1 MRRYLFSLPALA
13 LSAATPSAAQQVDD
27 FKLPPG
33 ATPAPENRAQGPVD
47 PDAPVVS
54 RPRVIETAPP
64 APIVLPSPRAA
75 APTNE
80 TPARTSPSAVS
91 TRQQAASSPAAPQR
105 AGNPLPAPA
114 PLKTAALPSLQ
125 DVPQASS
132 APLPAPVANPV
143 AVPVDGDGDGG
154 GLPWTWFAMLGLVL
168 AASGAG
174 YWLFVRRRGAAVP
187 GLIEPPVSA
196 PVAGAPRTGLQL
208 SVEALRLDRSL
219 FNATLGYRVT
229 VRNPDQ
235 SALSGLVIEADL
247 VSASQHLPTE
257 KQLASPD
264 SPLAQQHSAERLGPG
279 QSQRFE
285 GHVRLPLAEATAI
298 RQGKVGLLV
307 PLLRVRAHAGG
318 VPPVVTTLV
327 VGTSQGPASRPQPFR
342 LDEGPRSYVPLAQR
356 VLDAVPAHA

>member
-1 MRRYLFSLPALA
+1 MRRILFSLPALA
-13 LSAATPSAAQQVDD
+13 LAAAMPVAAQQVDD

-33 ATPAPENRAQGPVD
+33 ATPTPDNRAQGPVD

-54 RPRVIETAPP
+54 RPRVIETAAP

-75 APTNE
+75 QPTSE
-80 TPARTSPSAVS
+80 AQQRTPAPAVS
-91 TRQQAASSPAAPQR
+91 TRQQAADSPPAPQR
-105 AGNPLPAPA
+105 PGNPLPAPA
-114 PLKTAALPSLQ
+114 PLAPTAPPPSQ
-125 DVPQASS
+125 QTPQAGI
-132 APLPAPVANPV
+132 APLPAPAASPV
-143 AVPVDGDGDGG
+143 APVPEDGDGG
-154 GLPWTWFAMLGLVL
+154 GLPWTLLVVLGLAL
-168 AASGAG
+168 AAGGLG
-174 YWLFVRRRGAAVP
+174 YRHYARRRGAVEP
-187 GLIEPPVSA
+187 GLIEPPVTA
-196 PVAGAPRTGLQL
+196 PLADAPRTGLQL

-235 SALSGLVIEADL
+235 TALNGLVVEADL

-264 SPLAQQHSAERLGPG
+264 SPLAQQHSADRLGPG

-285 GHVRLPLAEATAI
+285 GQVRLPLAEATAI
-298 RQGKVGLLV
+298 RQGNVGLLI